1 MRDQDERIY
10 RTHFLLHAACSL
22 ITLPLLIICLR
33 ALALDMNFLP
43 GGFSTETAATMMI
56 YAMSTH
62 LLVAAGAWKREPWIF
77 EKSIV
82 LGFALLFALPLGPL
96 MGLVILKAN
105 WPRDRAI
112 ARRRPQIPLSEA
124 WPESFDKTKE
134 RER

>member
-22 ITLPLLIICLR
+22 ITLPLLIVCLR

-43 GGFSTETAATMMI
+43 GGFSTETASTMMI
-56 YAMSTH
+56 YAMATH

-82 LGFALLFALPLGPL
+82 LGFALLFALPLCPL
-96 MGLVILKAN
+96 MGLVILK
-105 WPRDRAI
+105 PIGRVI
-112 ARRRPQIPLSEA
+112 ARSHDVAPQVPLSEA

>member
-33 ALALDMNFLP
+33 ALALDMNYLP
-43 GGFSTETAATMMI
+43 GGFSTGMASAMMI
-56 YAMSTH
+56 YAMAIH
-62 LLVAAGAWKREPWIF
+62 LLVAAGAWRREPWIF
-77 EKSIV
+77 AESIGI
-82 LGFALLFALPLGPL
+82 GFSLLFALPLGPL

-105 WPRDRAI
+105 WPHDRAI
-112 ARRRPQIPLSEA
+112 ARRRPQVPLSEA